1 MSGFTALDLIDDEPG
16 PERDRKFAAHLD
28 AQVEAFKV
36 MHPLDADSPEE
47 WLSIRAGHLQA
58 LTASM
63 HGEGFDNFTN
73 LHEKLQRNLIWLL
86 DELANE
92 IVATSDIVAHM
103 RARKIQAENA
113 RKAARAA

>member
-16 PERDRKFAAHLD
+16 PERTRKFNAHLD
-28 AQVEAFKV
+28 AQCAAFKV
-36 MHPLDADSPEE
+36 LHPQDAESPGE
-47 WLSIRAGHLQA
+47 WLAIRAGHLQA

-63 HGEGFDNFTN
+63 NGDGFDRFTN

-92 IVATSDIVAHM
+92 IVETIDIAEHM

-113 RKAARAA
+113 KKAA